1 MQDVGGKAESA
12 GDDPTAVLLGE
23 GDGEGK
29 GGDREGGRGEG
40 GGDDTAVLISRVELG
55 EGGEGGEGRG
65 GDGGGGEVS
74 VLELEGECN
83 ETDTSV
89 VVSRL
94 EEGGEEGCV
103 AKDVLVHQGE
113 GEGVG
118 MEE

>member
-1 MQDVGGKAESA
+1 
-12 GDDPTAVLLGE
+12 
-23 GDGEGK
+23 
-29 GGDREGGRGEG
+29 
-40 GGDDTAVLISRVELG
+40 
-55 EGGEGGEGRG
+55 
-65 GDGGGGEVS
+65 VS
-74 VLELEGECN
+74 VLELEGEWN

-118 MEE
+118 IEE